1 MKPSV
6 ERIRGNLYLIVAG
19 LALFSLAALT
29 QAHAARKAHSA
40 RSNQPDL
47 SLGGGLTVVAQT
59 PPIQIGGEYHIR
71 ATASLQIAAADVGVF
86 CFVTTTNHGFAQD
99 HLLSD
104 WAAAGELEQATISES
119 WQVGD
124 GEAIQ
129 LVCYSGDSDSLVRN
143 ASLTA
148 VPIRSSRNSART
160 STAYSNHARA
170 AN

>member
-1 MKPSV
+1 
-6 ERIRGNLYLIVAG
+6 
-19 LALFSLAALT
+19 
-29 QAHAARKAHSA
+29 
-40 RSNQPDL
+40 
-47 SLGGGLTVVAQT
+47 
-59 PPIQIGGEYHIR
+59 
-71 ATASLQIAAADVGVF
+71 
-86 CFVTTTNHGFAQD
+86 VTTTNHGFAQD

-104 WAAAGELEQATISES
+104 WTAAGELEQATISES